1 MGITSSSARRV
12 RRTGPVATAAVL
24 GILAVTAAPALA
36 ATDGSADKPA
46 AGAADRPAAGSAK
59 NPEAGRA
66 DKPAA
71 GTTTKVQ
78 PGSAGKPAAAGKP
91 SAGKPAGSAASAENS
106 AHAAKAAN
114 ARSAAGIPLAIS
126 RLAEGPGRDVAITI
140 DDGPDPRWTPQV
152 LEVLRKNHVKATF
165 CMIGTKAQK
174 YPELVRS
181 VAADGHR
188 LCNHSVDHDVTMDHK
203 PVAYQKQQILEA
215 KAMIEKAAPG
225 VPVGYYR
232 APGGAFTP
240 DSRAIAAESGM
251 RPLGWSVDPKDWSR
265 PGLPAIISSLE
276 GKLPQQPTVLFHDG
290 GGDRSETVAALEQY
304 LPWLTE
310 QGYRFTFPARTNP

>member
-12 RRTGPVATAAVL
+12 RRAGTAATAAVL
-24 GILAVTAAPALA
+24 GILAVSAAPAVA
-36 ATDGSADKPA
+36 APDGSADKPA
-46 AGAADRPAAGSAK
+46 TGPAADRPAAGSAK
-59 NPEAGRA
+59 A
-66 DKPAA
+66 PAA
-71 GTTTKVQ
+71 GQ
-78 PGSAGKPAAAGKP
+78 AGKPAAGSAKKP
-91 SAGKPAGSAASAENS
+91 AEKAPAAAAGKPAGSAASAGNAES
-106 AHAAKAAN
+106 

-126 RLAEGPGRDVAITI
+126 RLAQGPGRDVAITI

-265 PGLPAIISSLE
+265 PGLPAMITALE
-276 GKLPQQPTVLFHDG
+276 GKLPHQPTVLFHDG
-290 GGDRSETVAALEQY
+290 GGDRSETVAALGQY
-304 LPWLTE
+304 LPWLTA
-310 QGYRFTFPARTNP
+310 QGYHFTFPARTTP

>member
-1 MGITSSSARRV
+1 MGNTSSSARRV
-12 RRTGPVATAAVL
+12 RRAGSAATAAVL
-24 GILAVTAAPALA
+24 GILAVSGTPAVA
-36 ATDGSADKPA
+36 ATDGTADAPADTRPAGPA
-46 AGAADRPAAGSAK
+46 AKSGTAEEAAKAG
-59 NPEAGRA
+59 N
-66 DKPAA
+66 
-71 GTTTKVQ
+71 
-78 PGSAGKPAAAGKP
+78 PGSA
-91 SAGKPAGSAASAENS
+91 
-106 AHAAKAAN
+106 
-114 ARSAAGIPLAIS
+114 RSGAGIPLGIS
-126 RLAEGPGRDVAITI
+126 RLAQGTGRDVAITI

-152 LEVLRKNHVKATF
+152 LEVLRKNHVRATF

-174 YPELVRS
+174 YPELVRA

-203 PVAYQKQQILEA
+203 PVAFQKQQILEG

-240 DSRAIAAESGM
+240 DSRAIAAANGM

-265 PGLPAIISSLE
+265 PGLPAIMSAIE
-276 GKLPQQPTVLFHDG
+276 EKLPQQPTVLFHDG
-290 GGDRSETVAALEQY
+290 GGDRSETVAALKEY

-310 QGYRFTFPARTNP
+310 QGYRFTFPARTTP

>member
-12 RRTGPVATAAVL
+12 RRAGSAAAATVL
-24 GILAVTAAPALA
+24 GILAVSAAPALA
-36 ATDGSADKPA
+36 AADGSADQPA
-46 AGAADRPAAGSAK
+46 AGPAREAAR
-59 NPEAGRA
+59 
-66 DKPAA
+66 
-71 GTTTKVQ
+71 
-78 PGSAGKPAAAGKP
+78 GSAGKPASAPEKPAAKDSAGSASTAGKP
-91 SAGKPAGSAASAENS
+91 GP
-106 AHAAKAAN
+106 
-114 ARSAAGIPLAIS
+114 ARSASGIPLAIS
-126 RLAEGPGRDVAITI
+126 RLAQGPGRDVAITI

-181 VAADGHR
+181 VAAEGHR

-203 PVAYQKQQILEA
+203 PVAYQKQQILEG

-240 DSRAIAAESGM
+240 DSRAIAAASGM

-265 PGLPAIISSLE
+265 PGLPAIISAVESD
-276 GKLPQQPTVLFHDG
+276 LPQQPTVLFHDG
-290 GGDRSETVAALEQY
+290 GGDRSETVAALGQY
-304 LPWLTE
+304 LPWLTA
-310 QGYRFTFPARTNP
+310 QGYHFTFPARTTP

>member
-12 RRTGPVATAAVL
+12 RRAGTAATAAVL
-24 GILAVTAAPALA
+24 GILAVSAAPAIA
-36 ATDGSADKPA
+36 APDGSADKPA
-46 AGAADRPAAGSAK
+46 AGAADKPAAGAVKKPEAGPAAKSAEKVPAGSAK
-59 NPEAGRA
+59 
-66 DKPAA
+66 KPAE
-71 GTTTKVQ
+71 KV
-78 PGSAGKPAAAGKP
+78 P
-91 SAGKPAGSAASAENS
+91 AGKPAGSAASAGNAGS
-106 AHAAKAAN
+106 

-126 RLAEGPGRDVAITI
+126 RLAQGPGRDVAITI

-203 PVAYQKQQILEA
+203 PVAYQKQQILAA

-265 PGLPAIISSLE
+265 PGLPAIITALE

-290 GGDRSETVAALEQY
+290 GGDRSETVAALKQY
-304 LPWLTE
+304 LPWLTA
-310 QGYRFTFPARTNP
+310 QGYHFTFPARTTP